1 MCWFIWKDI
10 NKKNLVYYILKG
22 YIEVKCVVNST
33 IVRKIVFLNTIIFC
47 YGFLESMKTFSS
59 IYSALTI
66 ATDIINS
73 NYKFKDSII
82 NFYYIPCRPWQMYV
96 KCAINFD
103 ITDDWFEL
111 ELVYVLTV
119 W

>member
-1 MCWFIWKDI
+1 METGNKIKLSLNHVLI
-10 NKKNLVYYILKG
+10 YLERYQKKNLVYYILKG

-47 YGFLESMKTFSS
+47 YGFLESMKPFSS

-73 NYKFKDSII
+73 NYKFRDSII
-82 NFYYIPCRPWQMYV
+82 NFYYIPCRP
-96 KCAINFD
+96 
-103 ITDDWFEL
+103 
-111 ELVYVLTV
+111 
-119 W
+119 